1 MTDSDGCMLAAL
13 RLGDVARLSVDL
25 VRLPTQDMGMLEHP
39 LEALPWDGAAMP
51 AGLPFCH
58 DDDDMRMMLDSNGQ
72 DVNNRVGGGAGKRLS
87 LPELQVRHQQVKSKS
102 LSARPPASSG
112 MWRWFDSRKAASS

>member
-1 MTDSDGCMLAAL
+1 MLARL
-13 RLGDVARLSVDL
+13 RLEDVERLHVDQ
-25 VRLPTQDMGMLEHP
+25 VRLPVQDMGMLEHP

-87 LPELQVRHQQVKSKS
+87 LPELQVKHCRI
-102 LSARPPASSG
+102 
-112 MWRWFDSRKAASS
+112 